1 MLTNQFSK
9 DSPKDK
15 AGILIQI
22 IIPTILAIV
31 PSDYPKKGRRKKK
44 GGRGKRKKKEKEE
57 SKKERNGTKHN
68 EHLITRTKPVA

>member
-44 GGRGKRKKKEKEE
+44 GEGERKKKRKGRE
-57 SKKERNGTKHN
+57 
-68 EHLITRTKPVA
+68 